1 MSENNNGVTV
11 TLKAGQGFEAPWI
24 VIHAESVADAK
35 DQIDQG
41 VFAELAE
48 RTVAAAEFFRAA
60 HNVKKGLA
68 ANEAASAPAPQPQ
81 QNGPS
86 WSQQGSQQQ
95 APPAQ
100 QGEGKTCIHGPM
112 TYREGVGKQSGKPY
126 KAYFCAAPK
135 GSAQCSP
142 EFLRG

>member
-1 MSENNNGVTV
+1 
-11 TLKAGQGFEAPWI
+11 
-24 VIHAESVADAK
+24 
-35 DQIDQG
+35 
-41 VFAELAE
+41 
-48 RTVAAAEFFRAA
+48 VAAAEFFRAA

-112 TYREGVGKQSGKPY
+112 TYRSGTKNGKAWS
-126 KAYFCAAPK
+126 AYFCPTPK
-135 GSAQCSP
+135 GSPNQCAP
-142 EFLRG
+142 VWG